1 MAGLSA
7 NERWQGLAPTAFW
20 LALLLLPL
28 GRTSELAIV
37 AFAIAG
43 LVLAWR
49 QRRELSRIPQARL
62 ALALFACWWLP
73 ALADPARL
81 SCWWLVPVD

>member
-37 AFAIAG
+37 AFALTFGMPLVIEMGILFDLLIAVG
-43 LVLAWR
+43 VGWVTT
-49 QRRELSRIPQARL
+49 RRMMAVIRSASTDELRRL
-62 ALALFACWWLP
+62 
-73 ALADPARL
+73 RG
-81 SCWWLVPVD
+81 